1 MATKLTPA
9 FSLDYEDKNQY
20 TLKNKEINHLDALI
34 IDDEQDIC
42 YLLGSVLK
50 TRNIGS
56 KFVNSLK
63 DAANILEDNEPE
75 VIFLDNHL
83 PDGLGVNFIGFIKR
97 FHPLTKIVMITAHDT
112 IGDKV
117 KAFKEGVDYFI
128 GKPFSKESVNLVME
142 KLAH

>member
-1 MATKLTPA
+1 MKNTETK
-9 FSLDYEDKNQY
+9 
-20 TLKNKEINHLDALI
+20 HLDALI

-42 YLLGSVLK
+42 YLLGSVLR

-63 DAANILEDNEPE
+63 DAANILEQNEPE

-83 PDGLGVNFIGFIKR
+83 PDGLGMNFISFIKR

-112 IGDKV
+112 CTDKL

-128 GKPFSKESVNLVME
+128 GKPFSKESVNSIME
-142 KLAH
+142 KLAHN